1 MTSQL
6 IVELDDALARELE
19 AVAPSRER
27 RRSEFVRQALRT
39 ALDKV
44 AEDRMRQAYR
54 AQPDDVEPAFFDADA
69 WEPASP
75 RRAPGRKKR
84 K

>member
-27 RRSEFVRQALRT
+27 RRSEFVRQALRS
-39 ALDKV
+39 ALDRV
-44 AEDRMRQAYR
+44 AEDRMRRAYQ

-69 WEPASP
+69 WEPSSQ
-75 RRAPGRKKR
+75 RRVPGRKRR